1 MSEVLL
7 SEAEKI
13 FVIHGVQEDHRTDG
27 RRRRDYRPL
36 EVETGL
42 VTHAAGSAR
51 LRLANTDVL
60 VGVKAEIG
68 APDTHRPG
76 CGRLEFSVD
85 CSANASPEF
94 EGRGG
99 EQLAGSIASCLSR
112 AYGSP
117 AVLDLRQLAIVP
129 AQQCWILYVDI
140 LILECG
146 GNLYDAVSCAVKAAL
161 FSARVPELE
170 VSRADSGRVDVELAD
185 DPFKVLRLDVGS
197 APCLVTLLLVDTECI
212 VDPSQEEEACSKASL
227 VTAVTA
233 SGRITAVTKAGRG
246 SMHPATVSQAI
257 QMASELGA
265 VLNKALTSQLEAEE
279 RIEDRQIRGF
289 LG

>member
-1 MSEVLL
+1 MAEVLL

-13 FVIHGVQEDHRTDG
+13 FVIHGVQEDLRTDG
-27 RRRRDYRPL
+27 RRRHDYRPL
-36 EVETGL
+36 EAETGL

-51 LRLANTDVL
+51 VRLANTDVL

-68 APDTHRPG
+68 APDAARPD

-85 CSANASPEF
+85 CSANATPEF

-99 EQLAGSIASCLSR
+99 EALAGSIASCLAR
-112 AYGSP
+112 AYSSP
-117 AVLDLRQLAIVP
+117 GVLDLRQLAIVP

-146 GNLYDAVSCAVKAAL
+146 GNLYDAVSCTVKAAL
-161 FSARVPELE
+161 FNARIPELE
-170 VSRADSGRVDVELAD
+170 VSRADSGRVDVELSD
-185 DPFKVLRLDVGS
+185 DPFKVVRLSVEN
-197 APCLVTLLLVDTECI
+197 APCLITLLLVDTECI
-212 VDPSQEEEACSKASL
+212 VDPTQEEEACSKASL

-233 SGRITAVTKAGRG
+233 TGSVTAVTKAGRG
-246 SMHPATVSQAI
+246 SLHPATVSHALK
-257 QMASELGA
+257 MASELGA
-265 VLNKALTSQLEAEE
+265 VLNKTLTAQLEAEE
-279 RIEDRQIRGF
+279 RIENRQIRGF

>member
-1 MSEVLL
+1 MAEVLL

-13 FVIHGVQEDHRTDG
+13 FVIHGIQEDQRTDG
-27 RRRRDYRPL
+27 RRRHDYRPM

-51 LRLANTDVL
+51 LRLANTDIL
-60 VGVKAEIG
+60 VAVKAEIG
-68 APDTHRPG
+68 EPLPERPDA
-76 CGRLEFSVD
+76 GRLQFSVD
-85 CSANASPEF
+85 CSANATPEF

-99 EQLAGSIASCLSR
+99 ETLAGSIASCLGR
-112 AYGSP
+112 AYASP
-117 AVLDLRQLAIVP
+117 STVELRQLAIVP

-161 FSARVPELE
+161 FNTRVPELE

-185 DPFKVLRLDVGS
+185 DPFKVLRLDVEN
-197 APCLVTLLLVDTECI
+197 APCLVTLLLVDAECI

-227 VTAVTA
+227 VTAVTSA
-233 SGRITAVTKAGRG
+233 GQVTAVTKAGRG
-246 SMHPATVSQAI
+246 SLHPATVTQALK
-257 QMASELGA
+257 MAAELGA
-265 VLNKALTSQLEAEE
+265 VLNRTLTAQLQAEE